1 MTAFDYQNCPY
12 PVSDDKQLAHREAWQ
27 KIAGPGNWWSGAQRV
42 AIVQAARDATACQ
55 LCKARKGAL
64 SPFDIAGQHGGH
76 VDLPDVATDAAH
88 RITTDPSRLTGAW
101 IASIVDEV
109 FTYGHYVELLGVVVA
124 ALSIDTVHR
133 ALGLPQ
139 APLPAPVPG
148 KPDGYL
154 PPGAA
159 VDVAWVPMLTP
170 QTLTEREQDIFL
182 GAPATANVIR
192 ALSLVPD
199 AVRLLH
205 SLAAAHY
212 VPTNLVRD
220 FSSTGGLNLS
230 RPQIEL
236 IASRTSALNDCFY

>member
-1 MTAFDYQNCPY
+1 MAGFDYQNCPY
-12 PVSDDKQLAHREAWQ
+12 PVSDGKQLAHREAWQ
-27 KIAGPGNWWSGAQRV
+27 KIAGPGNWWTGAQRV
-42 AIVQAARDATACQ
+42 AIVQAARDATACP
-55 LCKARKGAL
+55 LCKARKEAL
-64 SPFDIAGQHGGH
+64 SPFSIAGQHSGR
-76 VDLPDVATDAAH
+76 VELPDVATDATH
-88 RITTDPSRLTGAW
+88 RITTDPSRLNGAW
-101 IASIVDEV
+101 IQGIVDEA

-124 ALSIDTVHR
+124 ALSIDTLHR
-133 ALGLPQ
+133 ALGLPL
-139 APLPAPVPG
+139 APLPTPAPG
-148 KPDGYL
+148 EPDGYL

-159 VDVAWVPMLTP
+159 IDVAWVPMLTP

-220 FSSTGGLNLS
+220 FAATGSLQLS

-236 IASRTSALNDCFY
+236 VASRTSALNDCFY

>member
-1 MTAFDYQNCPY
+1 MAAFDYQNCSY
-12 PVSDDKQLAHREAWQ
+12 PVSKGKQLAHREAWQ
-27 KIAGPGNWWSGAQRV
+27 KIAKPGNWWTGAQRV
-42 AIVQAARDATACQ
+42 AVVQAVRDATACQ

-64 SPFDIAGQHGGH
+64 SPFSIDGQHSGR
-76 VDLPDVATDAAH
+76 VELPDVATDAAH

-101 IASIVDEV
+101 IGSIVNAS

-124 ALSIDTVHR
+124 AISIDTVHR
-133 ALGLPQ
+133 ALGLPL
-139 APLPAPVPG
+139 APLPAPAPG
-148 KPDGYL
+148 EPDGYL

-159 VDVAWVPMLTP
+159 IDVAWVPMLTP

-182 GAPATANVIR
+182 SAPATANVIR

-199 AVRLLH
+199 AVRQLH
-205 SLAAAHY
+205 SLAAVHY

-220 FSSTGGLNLS
+220 FSSSGSLSLS